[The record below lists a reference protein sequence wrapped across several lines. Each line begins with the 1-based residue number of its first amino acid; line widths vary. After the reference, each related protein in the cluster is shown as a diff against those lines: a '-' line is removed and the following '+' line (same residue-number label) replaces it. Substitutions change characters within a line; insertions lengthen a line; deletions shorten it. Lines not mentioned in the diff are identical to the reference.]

1 MEHEEKNYF
10 DNMGLTVNSLFE
22 QSTKNQFLIVD
33 SRWRR
38 LLRRYIAGFL
48 IAIGCYSRLVDAG
61 FIRGWFSEFQNYW
74 MGIHNGRPL
83 YFHDFH
89 FLLGI
94 YRQRFQAVETLP
106 NASPREFL
114 DSWQGSTSWYQL
126 FGAVR
131 RFAHEPL
138 HCYHFET
145 WIKNG
150 DRILE
155 YGCGI
160 APIAYSL
167 SRYGRARGLEIDIA
181 DIRQINSHFARWRL
195 GSLARFIEL
204 QPLEKVALR
213 ETYDV
218 IFLVTVMEHLPDPL
232 TTVTNLLDA
241 LKPKGIFIFDYVLSD
256 GDGQDTVESVRDRES
271 VLELIDGRTTL
282 LKGSINYENSMDL
295 TVVQHK

>member
-1 MEHEEKNYF
+1 MILVQGN
-10 DNMGLTVNSLFE
+10 TVL
-22 QSTKNQFLIVD
+22 QIC
-33 SRWRR
+33 R
-38 LLRRYIAGFL
+38 LSDFTFPLH
-48 IAIGCYSRLVDAG
+48 VW
-61 FIRGWFSEFQNYW
+61 WFSE
-74 MGIHNGRPL
+74 
-83 YFHDFH
+83 
-89 FLLGI
+89 
-94 YRQRFQAVETLP
+94 RFQAVETLP